1 MNVTLDGFMAGPEA
15 ELDWHFRSW
24 CNDMAESISEE
35 LAKADTIILGR
46 VTYSA
51 MENYWRI
58 QTNALTVAR
67 DDMAF
72 ADMINRYKKIVVST
86 TLHRTHWYNA
96 EIISKNITR
105 TIEKLKRSAGKNIII
120 YGSGTLVSCLIKQ
133 RIVDE
138 FILWIHPVLLGKGKP
153 FFRELNDEIKLQLVQ
168 RMSFSSGV
176 IALKYSVFGG
186 VKSRKQNHQ
195 VPRQPRIISI

>member
-1 MNVTLDGFMAGPEA
+1 MAGPEA

-24 CNDMAESISEE
+24 CDDMAASVSEE

-51 MENYWRI
+51 MEKYWPM
-58 QTNALTVAR
+58 QTNAFTVAR

-72 ADMINRYKKIVVST
+72 ADMMNRYMKIVVST
-86 TLHRTHWYNA
+86 TLHRTHWQNA
-96 EIISKNITR
+96 IILSKNITS

-120 YGSGTLVSCLIKQ
+120 YGSSTLVSSLIPQ

-138 FILWIHPVLLGKGKP
+138 FILWIHPVVLGKGKP
-153 FFRELNDEIKLQLVQ
+153 FFKEINHEIKLQLVQ

-176 IALKYSVFGG
+176 VALKYSVSGE
-186 VKSRKQNHQ
+186 VKSKKQDP
-195 VPRQPRIISI
+195 VPTVDLNMETS